1 MSKKPKKNKD
11 MAKNNNNTKIKDEL
25 QKATLDKEVVL
36 AESALNSDE
45 STSASMQKR
54 DNKIENKQ
62 NEINVVEQKSDIK
75 KEEKAKD
82 KEPQKIEGKKEK
94 IAKEELGYVGE
105 GERIFINGAGDQ

>member
-75 KEEKAKD
+75 K
-82 KEPQKIEGKKEK
+82 KKRLK
-94 IAKEELGYVGE
+94 TKK
-105 GERIFINGAGDQ
+105 